1 MKKQTI
7 LTALLVLFTMGQ
19 AWAWGG
25 FAHRTVAEIAERN
38 LTPKAKANIERYTG
52 GTPLANYSTWMDS
65 KKNPDYFKKAMRG
78 WHASIVDAECRTS
91 QDIRDKHRNG
101 RDAVTGLLE
110 FERMFKQR
118 KQLSD
123 SVVMFAIK
131 CMVHMVGDMHCPAHV
146 RFTDFENQGKFP
158 VTFFGKKTSLHSVW
172 DTAVLTRNHR
182 GWKYQDYAAKLDC
195 LSKKEAKKITRG
207 WVEDWLEES
216 GRVVRPTIRKV
227 KRGDKLGAEFMEWGY
242 PLAEAQ
248 AQKAGYRLAK
258 VMNKFFK

>member
-1 MKKQTI
+1 MRKQRF

-52 GTPLANYSTWMDS
+52 GTPLADYSTWMDS
-65 KKNPDYFKKAMRG
+65 KKNPEHVKKAMRG
-78 WHASIVDAECRTS
+78 WHASIVDDKCRTS
-91 QDIRDKHRNG
+91 QEIRDKHRNG

-110 FERMFKQR
+110 FERVFKQR
-118 KQLSD
+118 EKMSD
-123 SVVMFAIK
+123 SVMLFAIK
-131 CMVHMVGDMHCPAHV
+131 CIVHMVGDMHCPAHI

-158 VTFFGKKTSLHSVW
+158 VRLYGKKTTMHSIW
-172 DTAVLTRNHR
+172 DTAALTRSHR
-182 GWKYQDYAAKLDC
+182 GWKYQDYAAKLDT
-195 LSKKEAKKITRG
+195 LPKGKAKRITRG

-216 GRVVRPTIRKV
+216 GRVVRPTIHKV
-227 KRGDKLGAEFMEWGY
+227 KRGDKLGDEFMAWGY
-242 PLAEAQ
+242 PLAESQ

-258 VMNKFFK
+258 VLNKFFK